1 MTFAI
6 GFAVAVV
13 VLLVALVVVLA
24 VRDRGRDRSS
34 REVPHR
40 DDWDVA
46 GRGGATFHA
55 HNMPG
60 PGA

>member
-1 MTFAI
+1 MTFLVVSI
-6 GFAVAVV
+6 VAVA
-13 VLLVALVVVLA
+13 VLLVALVVFLA

-34 REVPHR
+34 REAQHR
-40 DDWDVA
+40 DDYDIA

-55 HNMPG
+55 HNTPG

>member
-1 MTFAI
+1 
-6 GFAVAVV
+6 
-13 VLLVALVVVLA
+13 VLLVALVVFLA

-34 REVPHR
+34 REAQHR
-40 DDWDVA
+40 DDYDIA

-55 HNMPG
+55 HNTPG